1 MSRSRQKTIA
11 FGKSKAGKSNR
22 NSFKYFKRTEKGRK
36 NHWRHKFQTL
46 QDYIDY
52 VSHDFYLALYGGD
65 MFDRKRKQD
74 YIDFLQQ
81 ENNGIETRELIEK
94 FAKILYNKDRS
105 K

>member
-11 FGKSKAGKSNR
+11 FGKSKASKSNR
-22 NSFKYFKRTEKGRK
+22 NSFKYFKRPEKGRK

-52 VSHDFYLALYGGD
+52 VANDFYLALFGGD

-74 YIDFLQQ
+74 YDNFIK
-81 ENNGIETRELIEK
+81 ENGGIETEELCIK